1 MLKKKKKSAFLASLE
16 KKKQKKI
23 GRATLLETSGHCL
36 LEWHLVCLRA
46 RLPGP
51 RKPLSLQGLS

>member
-1 MLKKKKKSAFLASLE
+1 MLKKKKNLHFWLLL
-16 KKKQKKI
+16 KKKKI
-23 GRATLLETSGHCL
+23 GKATLLETSGHCL